1 MMIKDLSI
9 LGRDLANI
17 ILVDN
22 LRESS
27 LLQPSNLLLCTP
39 FYQDKLDREFQFLL
53 PFLQY
58 LATKTVCDEFDVLII
73 PSHV

>member
-9 LGRDLANI
+9 LGRDLSNV

-39 FYQDKLDREFQFLL
+39 FYQDKSDMEFQFLL

-58 LATKTVCDEFDVLII
+58 LATKTVWSAFDVLFIH
-73 PSHV
+73 PHV